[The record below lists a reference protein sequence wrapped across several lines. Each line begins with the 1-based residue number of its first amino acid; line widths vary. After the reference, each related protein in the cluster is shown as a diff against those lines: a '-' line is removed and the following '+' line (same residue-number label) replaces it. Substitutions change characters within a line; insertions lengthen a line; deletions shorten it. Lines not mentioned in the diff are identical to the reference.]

1 MRKRELSKEFE
12 DLLKRVEGKRSK
24 VVIEHILKHGV
35 ITTEELEVKYG
46 YKHPPRAARDVRE
59 QGIPLKTTYVTNSE
73 GKRIAAY
80 VFGELEEVRKGRIGG
95 RKVIPKKLKAKLTDE
110 FGSKCFI
117 CSLELEGNALQ
128 VDHRIPYEV
137 TGDLKENE
145 WASKDFMLL
154 CVSCQRA
161 KSWSC
166 EHCLNWSETRD
177 PKICKVCY
185 WASPENY
192 KHIAL
197 REIRRL
203 DIVWTE
209 EEIKTYEKLER
220 LSKAQNVKIPEYV
233 KKIIRNHVKTSG
245 Y

>member
-1 MRKRELSKEFE
+1 MRKREFSKEFK

-24 VVIEHILKHGV
+24 VVVEHILEHGM
-35 ITTEELEVKYG
+35 ITTEDLEAQYG

-80 VFGELEEVRKGRIGG
+80 IFGELGEVRKGHIGG
-95 RKVIPKKLKAKLTDE
+95 RKVIPKKLKAELIDA

-117 CSLELEGNALQ
+117 CSLGLEGNALQ
-128 VDHRIPYEV
+128 VDHRVPYEV
-137 TGDLKENE
+137 TGDLEESE
-145 WASKDFMLL
+145 WVSKDFMLL

-166 EHCLNWSETRD
+166 EHCINWNETRN
-177 PKICKVCY
+177 PEICSVCY

-209 EEIKTYEKLER
+209 EEIRTYEELER
-220 LSKAQNVKIPEYV
+220 LSKAQNAEMPEYV
-233 KKIIRNHVKTSG
+233 KKIIRNHVRTSG